1 MLVEG
6 LTDEL
11 DTVGEAL
18 EEIGLVI
25 VHQLYAHVAQVWLEL
40 ARGWV
45 GQDKHVGDV
54 LQSKDS
60 RLQRIERYLRVG
72 EGVLCSKLPRSFP
85 GIAHRLSYASRLS
98 AQAKVL
104 GSMTVAPMTQIL
116 TFLQI

>member
-25 VHQLYAHVAQVWLEL
+25 VHQLNAHVAQVWLEL

-54 LQSKDS
+54 LQSKRFEVTTHREILTS
-60 RLQRIERYLRVG
+60 RRRRSVFKTA
-72 EGVLCSKLPRSFP
+72 SKLPRYSP
-85 GIAHRLSYASRLS
+85 SIIICKSSLSSS
-98 AQAKVL
+98 
-104 GSMTVAPMTQIL
+104 
-116 TFLQI
+116 